1 MAHSHRREYWIVFVW
16 LFVLTILEV
25 AVVDVPG
32 ISKGA
37 LLSAL
42 IMMAL
47 VKAAMVGYFYMHL
60 KSETPWLKAT
70 VVIPM
75 LFPALYAVVLILEG
89 AWRMLP

>member
-37 LLSAL
+37 LLSVL

-47 VKAAMVGYFYMHL
+47 TKATMVGYFYMHL
-60 KSETPWLKAT
+60 NSETPWLKAT
-70 VVIPM
+70 VAIPM
-75 LFPALYAVVLILEG
+75 AFPALYAVVLILEG

>member
-25 AVVDVPG
+25 AVVEVPG

-42 IMMAL
+42 VMMAV
-47 VKAAMVGYFYMHL
+47 VKAGLVGYFYMHL
-60 KSETPWLKAT
+60 KSDKPWLQAT

-75 LFPALYAVVLILEG
+75 LFPVLYAVVLILEG